1 MSKTILVTGCCGFI
15 GFHTCLK
22 LLKNKE
28 NKIIGI
34 DNLNNYY
41 DTKLKKDRL
50 RILKN
55 KKLKFYK
62 IDIKNFFIL
71 EKIFSKY
78 RPHYVIN
85 LAAQAGVR
93 MSIKKSR
100 VYLDANIIGFYNV
113 IELSAKYKIKHFL
126 YASSS
131 SVYGLN
137 NSYPFKEFDITDH
150 PISFY
155 AATKKCNEI
164 LAHYYSYKD
173 KLPTTGLRFFTVYG
187 PYGRPDM
194 SMFIF
199 VKNILN
205 NKKINVFNYGDMAR
219 DFTYV
224 EDVANSI
231 IKLIP
236 KIPKKNNKF
245 SLKNPRSDRSK
256 FPFRILNIGNSKQI
270 SLSKYIKLIEM
281 NLSKKSKINFKK
293 LQFGDIKKTLSNS
306 NELYKIISYK
316 PETKIETGISKFIEW
331 YKSYYKI
338 K

>member
-22 LLKNKE
+22 LLKNKN

-50 RILKN
+50 KILK
-55 KKLKFYK
+55 KKKIKFYK
-62 IDIKNFFIL
+62 VDIKNIL
-71 EKIFSKY
+71 PLKKIFIKY
-78 RPHYVIN
+78 SPHYVIN

-93 MSIKKSR
+93 MSLKNPKM
-100 VYLDANIIGFYNV
+100 YLDTNVAGFFNIL
-113 IELSAKYKIKHFL
+113 ELSAKFKIKHLL

-137 NSYPFKEFDITDH
+137 NSYPFREINNTDH

-164 LAHYYSYKD
+164 LAHYYSYKES
-173 KLPTTGLRFFTVYG
+173 LPTTGLRFFTVYG

-194 SMFIF
+194 SLFIF

-205 NKKINVFNYGDMAR
+205 NKKINVFNYGKMER

-224 EDVANSI
+224 DDVAESI
-231 IKLIP
+231 IKLIY
-236 KIPKKNNKF
+236 KTPKKNNKF
-245 SLKNPRSDRSK
+245 SLKNPRSDQSK
-256 FPFRILNIGNSKQI
+256 YPFRILNIGNSQQVN
-270 SLSKYIKLIEM
+270 LLKYIKIIEKK
-281 NLSKKSKINFKK
+281 LSKKAKIKFMKI
-293 LQFGDIKKTLSNS
+293 QIGDVRKTLSNS
-306 NELYKIISYK
+306 NELNKIISYMPK
-316 PETKIETGISKFIEW
+316 TKIEVGISKFIDW
-331 YKSYYKI
+331 YKNYYKI

>member
-1 MSKTILVTGCCGFI
+1 MYKTILITGCCGFI
-15 GFHTCLK
+15 GYHTTLK
-22 LLKNKE
+22 LLQKKNVKVIGLD
-28 NKIIGI
+28 NINNHYDVKI
-34 DNLNNYY
+34 
-41 DTKLKKDRL
+41 KKDRL
-50 RILKN
+50 KILKKN
-55 KKLKFYK
+55 NLKFYK
-62 IDIKNFFIL
+62 IDIKNFVKL
-71 EKIFSKY
+71 KKIFLTHK
-78 RPHYVIN
+78 PNYVIN

-93 MSIKKSR
+93 KSIKNPKL
-100 VYLDANIIGFYNV
+100 YLDANIIGFYN
-113 IELSAKYKIKHFL
+113 ILELCGKYKIKHLL

-137 NSYPFKEFDITDH
+137 NSYAFKEIDETDH

-155 AATKKCNEI
+155 AATKKCNEV

-205 NKKINVFNYGDMAR
+205 NKKIDVFNYGKMSR

-224 EDVANSI
+224 EDVATSI

-236 KIPKKNNKF
+236 KIPRENKKF
-245 SLKNPRSDRSK
+245 LLKSSKSYKSK
-256 FPFRILNIGNSKQI
+256 FPFRILNVGNSKQV
-270 SLSKYIKLIEM
+270 SLLKYIKLIE
-281 NLSKKSKINFKK
+281 KKLLKKCRINFKK
-293 LQFGDIKKTLSNS
+293 IQLGDVKKTLSNS
-306 NELYKIISYK
+306 TELYKIISYK
-316 PETKIETGISKFIEW
+316 PKTKIETGISKFIEW
-331 YKSYYKI
+331 YKNYYKI